1 MTSATMVSTPTRA
14 SRVASRDGGARRAH
28 HASTT
33 SSRLNASSSTFATPP
48 TRARRRTR
56 RAVTIRSRVSPSP
69 FAEEFDDDDV
79 AEDEEDAA
87 AARACGWLAAVERAT
102 TLGAASSG
110 VASVVLQ
117 EVTLGAVAGALP
129 LVGALARRA
138 RERRVRARGEAR
150 ERARREELD
159 ALRAKA
165 SRGVTMREAAK
176 TAAPAAVEAVRK
188 DVTPVL
194 EELASRLSS
203 VERAQIEAAKTA
215 AKTARDSGAVA
226 GMLARDLAAAR
237 VDAREGIASVRNE
250 FRTTA
255 DEAKGELRK
264 EMTMLWELVES
275 VEKDTAGLRRPM
287 EALAEE
293 IRDVVEGV
301 ARDRDVDEM
310 PSTSSSSSTVM
321 TLSSEQLAELRA
333 AVADTTS
340 ARVRE
345 AVEQLLGSINA
356 VTSEETIVQSLATK
370 LDDAQWEAMVRRLD
384 SIDEGV
390 RTSSERVVEDDLED
404 LRLEIRRE
412 ISRDMRRVVES
423 VDALKLA
430 LEEAQ
435 ATSSEA
441 NARGE
446 GSTEAAAAVKQWAEE
461 KLKAAETPREVEEQ
475 IQWHAAVVDAEEED
489 EPEKELV
496 WVGETTAS
504 DAPKKKTMNEGVS
517 REEAFANMQRLLNSK
532 PSTETPS
539 ESPVV
544 AESEPESEPE
554 PESDGASA
562 EAVVEDTG
570 EVDGDDVWDPFIGAA
585 DAENVAKYEA
595 ELASASE
602 TSADA
607 VEANESRETTTD
619 AASRA
624 EAGLEALRAGRDLA
638 RRGGENVDALEDADE
653 MFADAIAHFE
663 RALEMEP
670 TPRALGNLGN
680 AHLARGRVQATL
692 AAMAFREAAN
702 ARNARVNAGLEGTAE
717 MYAELAEEN
726 LIEAG
731 RKFRAVVSSMRD
743 DESATSGVKA
753 EAKALAGWGSA
764 LALRSELVLDSRG
777 ATEDAES
784 LALAAAEKYKA
795 AAAIE
800 PTSPSIYV
808 AWGDALRMTA
818 SLGPAEDEDELLRQ
832 ASGCYSEALRLD
844 PDNDG
849 AREGLDA
856 LAM

>member
-1 MTSATMVSTPTRA
+1 M
-14 SRVASRDGGARRAH
+14 
-28 HASTT
+28 
-33 SSRLNASSSTFATPP
+33 
-48 TRARRRTR
+48 
-56 RAVTIRSRVSPSP
+56 TIRSYASPSP
-69 FAEEFDDDDV
+69 FTDEFDDDDV

-310 PSTSSSSSTVM
+310 PSSSSSSSTVM

-370 LDDAQWEAMVRRLD
+370 LDDAQWEAMVKRLD

-435 ATSSEA
+435 ATSSET

-461 KLKAAETPREVEEQ
+461 KLKAAETPRELEEQ
-475 IQWHAAVVDAEEED
+475 IQWHAAVVDAEEE
-489 EPEKELV
+489 EETEKELV
-496 WVGETTAS
+496 WVGETTAA

-539 ESPVV
+539 KSPVV
-544 AESEPESEPE
+544 AESGSE
-554 PESDGASA
+554 PESDAASA
-562 EAVVEDTG
+562 KAVVEDTG
-570 EVDGDDVWDPFIGAA
+570 DADGDDVWDPFIGAA

-638 RRGGENVDALEDADE
+638 RRGGEKVDTLEDADE

-670 TPRALGNLGN
+670 TPRAQGNLGN

>member
-1 MTSATMVSTPTRA
+1 
-14 SRVASRDGGARRAH
+14 
-28 HASTT
+28 
-33 SSRLNASSSTFATPP
+33 
-48 TRARRRTR
+48 
-56 RAVTIRSRVSPSP
+56 VTIRSHASPSP
-69 FAEEFDDDDV
+69 LTDEFDDDDV

-310 PSTSSSSSTVM
+310 PSSSSSSSTVM

-370 LDDAQWEAMVRRLD
+370 LDDAQWEAMVKRLD

-435 ATSSEA
+435 ATSSET

-461 KLKAAETPREVEEQ
+461 KLKAAETPRELEEQ
-475 IQWHAAVVDAEEED
+475 IQWHAAVVDAEEE
-489 EPEKELV
+489 EETEKELV
-496 WVGETTAS
+496 WVGETTAA
-504 DAPKKKTMNEGVS
+504 DAPKKKAMNEGVS

-539 ESPVV
+539 KSPVV
-544 AESEPESEPE
+544 AESGSE
-554 PESDGASA
+554 PESDAASA
-562 EAVVEDTG
+562 KAVVEDTG
-570 EVDGDDVWDPFIGAA
+570 DADGDDVWDPFIGAA

-638 RRGGENVDALEDADE
+638 RRGGEKVDTLEDADE

-670 TPRALGNLGN
+670 TPRAQGNLGN

-743 DESATSGVKA
+743 DESAPSGVKA

>member
-1 MTSATMVSTPTRA
+1 MTSAMMVSTPTRA
-14 SRVASRDGGARRAH
+14 SRVATRDRGARRAN

-48 TRARRRTR
+48 TRARHRRR
-56 RAVTIRSRVSPSP
+56 RAVTIRSYASPSP
-69 FAEEFDDDDV
+69 FTDEFDDDDV

-310 PSTSSSSSTVM
+310 PSSSSSSSTVM

-370 LDDAQWEAMVRRLD
+370 LDDAQWEAMVKRLD

-435 ATSSEA
+435 ATSSET

-461 KLKAAETPREVEEQ
+461 KLKAAETPRELEEQ
-475 IQWHAAVVDAEEED
+475 IQWHAAVVDAEEE
-489 EPEKELV
+489 EETEKELV
-496 WVGETTAS
+496 WVGETTAA
-504 DAPKKKTMNEGVS
+504 DAPKKKAMNEGVS
-517 REEAFANMQRLLNSK
+517 REEAFVNMQRLLNSK

-539 ESPVV
+539 KSPVV
-544 AESEPESEPE
+544 AESGSE
-554 PESDGASA
+554 PESDAASA
-562 EAVVEDTG
+562 KAVVEDTG
-570 EVDGDDVWDPFIGAA
+570 DADGDDVWDPFIGAA

-638 RRGGENVDALEDADE
+638 RRGGEKVDTLEDADE

-670 TPRALGNLGN
+670 TPRAQGNLGN

>member
-1 MTSATMVSTPTRA
+1 MTSAMMVSTPTRA
-14 SRVASRDGGARRAH
+14 SRVAPRDRGARRAN

-48 TRARRRTR
+48 TRARHRCR
-56 RAVTIRSRVSPSP
+56 RAVTIRSHASPSP
-69 FAEEFDDDDV
+69 LTDEFDDDDV

-310 PSTSSSSSTVM
+310 PSSSSSSSTVM

-370 LDDAQWEAMVRRLD
+370 LDDAQWEAMVKRLD

-435 ATSSEA
+435 ATSSET

-461 KLKAAETPREVEEQ
+461 KLKAAETPRELEEQ
-475 IQWHAAVVDAEEED
+475 IQWHAAVVDAEEE
-489 EPEKELV
+489 EETEKELV
-496 WVGETTAS
+496 WVGETTAA
-504 DAPKKKTMNEGVS
+504 DAPKKKAMNEGVS

-539 ESPVV
+539 KSPVV
-544 AESEPESEPE
+544 AESGSE
-554 PESDGASA
+554 PESDAASA
-562 EAVVEDTG
+562 KAVVEDTG
-570 EVDGDDVWDPFIGAA
+570 DADGDDVWDPFIGAA

-638 RRGGENVDALEDADE
+638 RRGGEKVDTLEDADE

-670 TPRALGNLGN
+670 TPRAQGNLGN

-743 DESATSGVKA
+743 DESAPSGVKA

>member
-1 MTSATMVSTPTRA
+1 M
-14 SRVASRDGGARRAH
+14 
-28 HASTT
+28 
-33 SSRLNASSSTFATPP
+33 
-48 TRARRRTR
+48 
-56 RAVTIRSRVSPSP
+56 TIRSHASPSP
-69 FAEEFDDDDV
+69 LTDEFDDDDV

-310 PSTSSSSSTVM
+310 PSSSSSSSTVM

-370 LDDAQWEAMVRRLD
+370 LDDAQWEAMVKRLD

-435 ATSSEA
+435 ATSSET

-461 KLKAAETPREVEEQ
+461 KLKAAETPRELEEQ
-475 IQWHAAVVDAEEED
+475 IQWHAAVVDAEEE
-489 EPEKELV
+489 EETEKELV
-496 WVGETTAS
+496 WVGETTAA
-504 DAPKKKTMNEGVS
+504 DAPKKKAMNEGVS

-539 ESPVV
+539 KSPVV
-544 AESEPESEPE
+544 AESGSE
-554 PESDGASA
+554 PESDAASA
-562 EAVVEDTG
+562 KAVVEDTG
-570 EVDGDDVWDPFIGAA
+570 DADGDDVWDPFIGAA

-638 RRGGENVDALEDADE
+638 RRGGEKVDTLEDADE

-670 TPRALGNLGN
+670 TPRAQGNLGN

>member
-1 MTSATMVSTPTRA
+1 MTSAMMVSTPTRA
-14 SRVASRDGGARRAH
+14 SRVATRDRGARRGNN
-28 HASTT
+28 ASTT

-48 TRARRRTR
+48 TRARHRCR
-56 RAVTIRSRVSPSP
+56 RAVTIRSHASPSP
-69 FAEEFDDDDV
+69 LTDEFDDDDV

-138 RERRVRARGEAR
+138 RERRVRAGGGAR

-310 PSTSSSSSTVM
+310 PSSSSSSSTVM

-370 LDDAQWEAMVRRLD
+370 LDDAQWEAMVKRLD

-435 ATSSEA
+435 ATSSET

-461 KLKAAETPREVEEQ
+461 KLKAAETPRELEEQ
-475 IQWHAAVVDAEEED
+475 IQWHAAVVDAEEE
-489 EPEKELV
+489 EETEKELV
-496 WVGETTAS
+496 WVGETTAA
-504 DAPKKKTMNEGVS
+504 DAPKKKAMNEGVS

-539 ESPVV
+539 KSPVV
-544 AESEPESEPE
+544 AESGSE
-554 PESDGASA
+554 PESDAASA
-562 EAVVEDTG
+562 KAVVEDTG
-570 EVDGDDVWDPFIGAA
+570 DADGDDVWDPFIGAA

-638 RRGGENVDALEDADE
+638 RRGGEKVDTLEDADE

-670 TPRALGNLGN
+670 TPRAQGNLGN

>member
-1 MTSATMVSTPTRA
+1 MTSAMMVSTPTRA
-14 SRVASRDGGARRAH
+14 SRVATRDRGARRAN

-48 TRARRRTR
+48 TRARHRCR
-56 RAVTIRSRVSPSP
+56 RAVTIRSHASPSP
-69 FAEEFDDDDV
+69 LTDEFDDDDV

-310 PSTSSSSSTVM
+310 PSSSSSSSTVM

-370 LDDAQWEAMVRRLD
+370 LDDAQWEAMVKRLD

-435 ATSSEA
+435 ATSSET

-461 KLKAAETPREVEEQ
+461 KLKAAETPRELEEQ
-475 IQWHAAVVDAEEED
+475 IQWHAAVVDAEEE
-489 EPEKELV
+489 EETEKELV
-496 WVGETTAS
+496 WVGETTAA
-504 DAPKKKTMNEGVS
+504 DAPKKKAMNEGVS

-539 ESPVV
+539 KSPVV
-544 AESEPESEPE
+544 AESGSE
-554 PESDGASA
+554 PESDAASA
-562 EAVVEDTG
+562 KAVVEDTG
-570 EVDGDDVWDPFIGAA
+570 DADGDDVWDPFIGAA

-638 RRGGENVDALEDADE
+638 RRGGEKVDTLEDADE

-670 TPRALGNLGN
+670 TPRAQGNLGN

>member
-1 MTSATMVSTPTRA
+1 MTSAMMVSTPTRA
-14 SRVASRDGGARRAH
+14 SRVATRDRGARRAN

-48 TRARRRTR
+48 TRARHRCR
-56 RAVTIRSRVSPSP
+56 RAVTIRSHASPSP
-69 FAEEFDDDDV
+69 LTDEFDDDDV

-310 PSTSSSSSTVM
+310 PSSSSSSSTVM

-370 LDDAQWEAMVRRLD
+370 LDDAQWEAMVKRLD

-435 ATSSEA
+435 ATSSET

-461 KLKAAETPREVEEQ
+461 KLKAAETPRELEEQ
-475 IQWHAAVVDAEEED
+475 IQWHAAVIDAEEE
-489 EPEKELV
+489 EETETELV
-496 WVGETTAS
+496 WVGETTAA

-539 ESPVV
+539 KSPVV
-544 AESEPESEPE
+544 AEAGSEPES
-554 PESDGASA
+554 DAASA
-562 EAVVEDTG
+562 KAVVEDTG
-570 EVDGDDVWDPFIGAA
+570 DADGDDVWDPFIGAA

-638 RRGGENVDALEDADE
+638 RRGGENVDTLEDADE

-670 TPRALGNLGN
+670 TPRAQGNLGN

>member
-1 MTSATMVSTPTRA
+1 
-14 SRVASRDGGARRAH
+14 
-28 HASTT
+28 
-33 SSRLNASSSTFATPP
+33 
-48 TRARRRTR
+48 
-56 RAVTIRSRVSPSP
+56 
-69 FAEEFDDDDV
+69 
-79 AEDEEDAA
+79 
-87 AARACGWLAAVERAT
+87 
-102 TLGAASSG
+102 
-110 VASVVLQ
+110 
-117 EVTLGAVAGALP
+117 
-129 LVGALARRA
+129 
-138 RERRVRARGEAR
+138 
-150 ERARREELD
+150 
-159 ALRAKA
+159 
-165 SRGVTMREAAK
+165 
-176 TAAPAAVEAVRK
+176 
-188 DVTPVL
+188 
-194 EELASRLSS
+194 
-203 VERAQIEAAKTA
+203 
-215 AKTARDSGAVA
+215 
-226 GMLARDLAAAR
+226 
-237 VDAREGIASVRNE
+237 
-250 FRTTA
+250 
-255 DEAKGELRK
+255 
-264 EMTMLWELVES
+264 MTMLWELVES

-310 PSTSSSSSTVM
+310 PSSSSSSSTVM

-370 LDDAQWEAMVRRLD
+370 LDDAQWEAMVKRLD

-435 ATSSEA
+435 ATSSET

-461 KLKAAETPREVEEQ
+461 KLKAAETPRELEEQ
-475 IQWHAAVVDAEEED
+475 IQWHAAVVDAEEE
-489 EPEKELV
+489 EETEKELV
-496 WVGETTAS
+496 WVGETTAA
-504 DAPKKKTMNEGVS
+504 DAPKKKAMNEGVS

-544 AESEPESEPE
+544 AESGSE
-554 PESDGASA
+554 PESDAASA
-562 EAVVEDTG
+562 KAVVEDTG
-570 EVDGDDVWDPFIGAA
+570 DTDGDDVWDPFIGAA

-624 EAGLEALRAGRDLA
+624 EAGLAALRAGRDLA
-638 RRGGENVDALEDADE
+638 RRGGEKVDTLEDADE

-670 TPRALGNLGN
+670 TPRAQGNLGN

-808 AWGDALRMTA
+808 AWETRY
-818 SLGPAEDEDELLRQ
+818 E
-832 ASGCYSEALRLD
+832 
-844 PDNDG
+844 
-849 AREGLDA
+849 
-856 LAM
+856 

>member
-1 MTSATMVSTPTRA
+1 M
-14 SRVASRDGGARRAH
+14 
-28 HASTT
+28 
-33 SSRLNASSSTFATPP
+33 
-48 TRARRRTR
+48 
-56 RAVTIRSRVSPSP
+56 
-69 FAEEFDDDDV
+69 
-79 AEDEEDAA
+79 
-87 AARACGWLAAVERAT
+87 
-102 TLGAASSG
+102 
-110 VASVVLQ
+110 
-117 EVTLGAVAGALP
+117 
-129 LVGALARRA
+129 VGALARRA
-138 RERRVRARGEAR
+138 RERGARARGEAR
-150 ERARREELD
+150 ERARREELE

-165 SRGVTMREAAK
+165 SRHVTMREAAK
-176 TAAPAAVEAVRK
+176 TAAPVAVEAVRK
-188 DVTPVL
+188 DVAPAL

-203 VERAQIEAAKTA
+203 VERAQVEAAKTA

-237 VDAREGIASVRNE
+237 VDAREGIASVRDE

-255 DEAKGELRK
+255 DAAKGELRK

-293 IRDVVEGV
+293 IKDAVEGV
-301 ARDRDVDEM
+301 VRDRDDDE
-310 PSTSSSSSTVM
+310 TASSSASTM
-321 TLSSEQLAELRA
+321 MATLSSEQLAELRA

-356 VTSEETIVQSLATK
+356 VTSEETIVRSLATK
-370 LDDAQWEAMVRRLD
+370 LDDAQWEAVVSRLD
-384 SIDEGV
+384 AIDEGV

-412 ISRDMRRVVES
+412 ISRDMGRVVES
-423 VDALKLA
+423 VNALKLA

-475 IQWHAAVVDAEEED
+475 IQWHAAVVDAEDED
-489 EPEKELV
+489 EQEKELV
-496 WVGETTAS
+496 WVGETTT
-504 DAPKKKTMNEGVS
+504 DEPKKKAMNEGVS
-517 REEAFANMQRLLNSK
+517 REEAFANMQQLLNSK

-544 AESEPESEPE
+544 AESN
-554 PESDGASA
+554 ASKLDDD
-562 EAVVEDTG
+562 EKD
-570 EVDGDDVWDPFIGAA
+570 DDDDVWDPFIGAA

-595 ELASASE
+595 ELANATS
-602 TSADA
+602 SADG
-607 VEANESRETTTD
+607 VD
-619 AASRA
+619 ADEPRGDKDVASCA
-624 EAGLEALRAGRDLA
+624 EDGLGALRAGRDRA
-638 RRGGENVDALEDADE
+638 RRGGDNVDDLEDADE
-653 MFADAIAHFE
+653 MFADAISHFE
-663 RALEMEP
+663 RALELES
-670 TPRALGNLGN
+670 TPRAQGNLGN
-680 AHLARGRVQATL
+680 AHLARGRVQAAL
-692 AAMAFREAAN
+692 AEMAFREAAN
-702 ARNARVNAGLEGTAE
+702 ARDARVNVGLEGTAE

-731 RKFRAVVSSMRD
+731 RKFRAVVSSVNE

-753 EAKALAGWGSA
+753 KAKALSGWGSA

-777 ATEDAES
+777 AMEDAES
-784 LALAAAEKYKA
+784 LALAAAEKYKT

-808 AWGDALRMTA
+808 AWGDALRMSA

-844 PDNDG
+844 PENAA
-849 AREGLDA
+849 ARDGLDA
-856 LAM
+856 LTM

>member
-1 MTSATMVSTPTRA
+1 MRPRPRPRPTTTTVR
-14 SRVASRDGGARRAH
+14 SSSLSDGG
-28 HASTT
+28 
-33 SSRLNASSSTFATPP
+33 
-48 TRARRRTR
+48 
-56 RAVTIRSRVSPSP
+56 VDD
-69 FAEEFDDDDV
+69 FDDDEA
-79 AEDEEDAA
+79 AEDEEEAA
-87 AARACGWLAAVERAT
+87 AARARRWLSAVETAT

-110 VASVVLQ
+110 IASVVMQ
-117 EVTLGAVAGALP
+117 EAALGAVAGALP

-138 RERRVRARGEAR
+138 RERGARARGEAR
-150 ERARREELD
+150 ERARREELE

-165 SRGVTMREAAK
+165 SRHVTMREAAK
-176 TAAPAAVEAVRK
+176 TAAPVAVEAVRK
-188 DVTPVL
+188 DVAPAL

-203 VERAQIEAAKTA
+203 VERAQVEAAKTA

-237 VDAREGIASVRNE
+237 VDAREGIASVRDE

-255 DEAKGELRK
+255 DAAKGELRK

-293 IRDVVEGV
+293 IKDAVEGV
-301 ARDRDVDEM
+301 VRDRDDDE
-310 PSTSSSSSTVM
+310 TASSSASTM
-321 TLSSEQLAELRA
+321 MATLSSEQLAELRA

-356 VTSEETIVQSLATK
+356 VTSEETIVRSLATK
-370 LDDAQWEAMVRRLD
+370 LDDAQWEAVVSRLD
-384 SIDEGV
+384 AIDEGV

-412 ISRDMRRVVES
+412 ISRDMGRVVES
-423 VDALKLA
+423 VNALKLA

-475 IQWHAAVVDAEEED
+475 IQWHAAVVDAEDED
-489 EPEKELV
+489 EQEKELV
-496 WVGETTAS
+496 WVGETTT
-504 DAPKKKTMNEGVS
+504 DEPKKKAMNEGVS
-517 REEAFANMQRLLNSK
+517 REEAFANMQQLLNSK

-544 AESEPESEPE
+544 AESN
-554 PESDGASA
+554 ASKLDDD
-562 EAVVEDTG
+562 EKD
-570 EVDGDDVWDPFIGAA
+570 DDDDVWDPFIGAA

-595 ELASASE
+595 ELANATS
-602 TSADA
+602 SADG
-607 VEANESRETTTD
+607 VD
-619 AASRA
+619 ADEPRGDKDVASCA
-624 EAGLEALRAGRDLA
+624 EDGLGALRAGRDLA
-638 RRGGENVDALEDADE
+638 RRGGDNVDDLEDADE
-653 MFADAIAHFE
+653 MFADAISHFE
-663 RALEMEP
+663 RALELES
-670 TPRALGNLGN
+670 TPRAQGNLGN
-680 AHLARGRVQATL
+680 AHLARGRVQAVL
-692 AAMAFREAAN
+692 AEMAFREAAN
-702 ARNARVNAGLEGTAE
+702 ARDARVNVGLEGTAE

-731 RKFRAVVSSMRD
+731 RKFRAVVSSVNE

-753 EAKALAGWGSA
+753 KAKALSGWGSA

-777 ATEDAES
+777 AMEDAES
-784 LALAAAEKYKA
+784 LALAAAEKYKT

-808 AWGDALRMTA
+808 AWGDALRMSA

-844 PDNDG
+844 PENAA
-849 AREGLDA
+849 ARDGLDA
-856 LAM
+856 LTM

>member
-1 MTSATMVSTPTRA
+1 MTSAMMVSTPTRA
-14 SRVASRDGGARRAH
+14 SRVATRDRGARRAN

-48 TRARRRTR
+48 TRARHRCR
-56 RAVTIRSRVSPSP
+56 RAVTIRSHASPSP
-69 FAEEFDDDDV
+69 LTDEFDDDDV

-310 PSTSSSSSTVM
+310 PSSSSSSSTVM

-370 LDDAQWEAMVRRLD
+370 LDDAQWEAMVKRLD

-435 ATSSEA
+435 ATSSET

-461 KLKAAETPREVEEQ
+461 KLKAAETPRELEEQ
-475 IQWHAAVVDAEEED
+475 IQWHAAVVDAEEE
-489 EPEKELV
+489 EETEKELV
-496 WVGETTAS
+496 WVGETTAA

-539 ESPVV
+539 KSPVV
-544 AESEPESEPE
+544 AESGSE
-554 PESDGASA
+554 PESDAASA
-562 EAVVEDTG
+562 KAVVEDTG
-570 EVDGDDVWDPFIGAA
+570 DADGDDVWDPFIGAA

-619 AASRA
+619 AALRA

-638 RRGGENVDALEDADE
+638 RRGGEKVDTLEDADE

-670 TPRALGNLGN
+670 TPRAQGNLGN

>member
-1 MTSATMVSTPTRA
+1 
-14 SRVASRDGGARRAH
+14 
-28 HASTT
+28 
-33 SSRLNASSSTFATPP
+33 
-48 TRARRRTR
+48 
-56 RAVTIRSRVSPSP
+56 VTIRSHASPSP
-69 FAEEFDDDDV
+69 FTDEFDDDDV

-310 PSTSSSSSTVM
+310 PSSSSSSSTVM

-370 LDDAQWEAMVRRLD
+370 LDDAQWEAMVKRLD

-435 ATSSEA
+435 ATSSET

-461 KLKAAETPREVEEQ
+461 KLKAAETPRELEEQ
-475 IQWHAAVVDAEEED
+475 IQWHAAVVDAEEE
-489 EPEKELV
+489 EETETELV
-496 WVGETTAS
+496 WVGETTAA

-539 ESPVV
+539 KSPVV
-544 AESEPESEPE
+544 AESGSE
-554 PESDGASA
+554 PESDAASA
-562 EAVVEDTG
+562 KAVVEDTG
-570 EVDGDDVWDPFIGAA
+570 DADGDDVWDPFIGAA

-638 RRGGENVDALEDADE
+638 RRGGENVDTLEDADE

-670 TPRALGNLGN
+670 TPRAQGNLGN

>member
-1 MTSATMVSTPTRA
+1 MTSAMMVSTPTRA
-14 SRVASRDGGARRAH
+14 SRVATRDRGARRAN

-48 TRARRRTR
+48 TRARHRCR
-56 RAVTIRSRVSPSP
+56 RAVTIRSHASPSP
-69 FAEEFDDDDV
+69 FTDEFDDDDV

-310 PSTSSSSSTVM
+310 PSSSSSSSTVM

-370 LDDAQWEAMVRRLD
+370 LDDAQWEAMVKRLD

-435 ATSSEA
+435 ATSSET

-461 KLKAAETPREVEEQ
+461 KLKAAETPRELEEQ
-475 IQWHAAVVDAEEED
+475 IQWHAAVVDAEEE
-489 EPEKELV
+489 EETEKELV
-496 WVGETTAS
+496 WVGETTAA

-539 ESPVV
+539 KSPVV
-544 AESEPESEPE
+544 AEAGSEPES
-554 PESDGASA
+554 DAASA
-562 EAVVEDTG
+562 KAVVEDTG
-570 EVDGDDVWDPFIGAA
+570 DADGDDVWDPFIGAA

-638 RRGGENVDALEDADE
+638 RRGGEKVDTLEDADE

-670 TPRALGNLGN
+670 TPRAQGNLGN

>member
-1 MTSATMVSTPTRA
+1 M
-14 SRVASRDGGARRAH
+14 
-28 HASTT
+28 
-33 SSRLNASSSTFATPP
+33 
-48 TRARRRTR
+48 
-56 RAVTIRSRVSPSP
+56 TIRSRASPSP
-69 FAEEFDDDDV
+69 FADEFDDDDV

-310 PSTSSSSSTVM
+310 PSSSSSSSSTVM

-496 WVGETTAS
+496 WVGETTDA

-544 AESEPESEPE
+544 AESEYEYE
-554 PESDGASA
+554 PESDAASA
-562 EAVVEDTG
+562 ETVVEDTG
-570 EVDGDDVWDPFIGAA
+570 DADRDDVWDPFIGAA

-602 TSADA
+602 TPADA
-607 VEANESRETTTD
+607 VEANESRETTAD

-638 RRGGENVDALEDADE
+638 RGGGKNVDALEDADE

-670 TPRALGNLGN
+670 TPRAQGNLGN

-692 AAMAFREAAN
+692 AVMAFREAEN

>member
-1 MTSATMVSTPTRA
+1 MTSAMMVSTPTRA
-14 SRVASRDGGARRAH
+14 SRVATRDRGARRAN

-48 TRARRRTR
+48 TRARHRCR
-56 RAVTIRSRVSPSP
+56 RAVTIRSHASPSP
-69 FAEEFDDDDV
+69 LTDEFDDDDV

-310 PSTSSSSSTVM
+310 PSSSSSSSTVM

-370 LDDAQWEAMVRRLD
+370 LDDAQWEAMVKRLD

-435 ATSSEA
+435 ATSSET

-461 KLKAAETPREVEEQ
+461 KLKAAETPRELEEQ
-475 IQWHAAVVDAEEED
+475 IQWHAAVVDAEEE
-489 EPEKELV
+489 EETEKELV
-496 WVGETTAS
+496 WVGETTAA

-539 ESPVV
+539 KSPVV
-544 AESEPESEPE
+544 AESGSE
-554 PESDGASA
+554 PESDAASA
-562 EAVVEDTG
+562 KAVVEDTG
-570 EVDGDDVWDPFIGAA
+570 DADGDDVWDPFIGAA

-638 RRGGENVDALEDADE
+638 RRGGEKVDTLEDADE

-670 TPRALGNLGN
+670 TPRAQGNLGN